1 VFFLISYNVL
11 IFGIQVRHLEGK
23 RAEDISREHLVKLF
37 SEDPPLTPINLKQ
50 RAANLRL
57 LDIY

>member
-1 VFFLISYNVL
+1 M
-11 IFGIQVRHLEGK
+11 QVRYLEGK
-23 RAEDISREHLVKLF
+23 YEEDISREHLVKLF